1 MCEQCQAFGE
11 ADDRD
16 ALAAAFYSTYGKAVP
31 AAKPVPHKHAPLD
44 RQAPPVAAAPAK
56 KAAP

>member
-1 MCEQCQAFGE
+1 MCEQCQASGE
-11 ADDRD
+11 EDDRD

-31 AAKPVPHKHAPLD
+31 VEKSVPHKHAPPD